1 MMVMGLMWFVLGAV
15 SLHKEEMLDYGI
27 KLREQAKAFFVLG
40 LSFIGSGVVF
50 SNAVNPAV
58 GAQRDS

>member
-1 MMVMGLMWFVLGAV
+1 MELT
-15 SLHKEEMLDYGI
+15 K
-27 KLREQAKAFFVLG
+27 EQAQAFFVLG

-50 SNAVNPAV
+50 STAVNPAV